1 MGKRLITQRR
11 GRGTPRYRVPS
22 HRFKGTLKYPS
33 IKSEEKISGQVIEL
47 IHDPGRSA
55 PIARILLE
63 NFEEIQ
69 IIAPE
74 GIQVGQW
81 IEIGDKAKTKIGN
94 ILPLRSIQEGTRVY
108 NLELKPGDGGK
119 LVRSSGTCAYV
130 VSHEKNLG
138 LTYLQLPSKKTITVN
153 SRARATIG
161 KVAGGGRIE
170 KPMIHAGQAFYKHK
184 ARNKLYP
191 KVSGNAMNAMDH
203 PHGGGRNPHSRRP
216 VSHHTPPGAKVGHIS
231 PKRTGRRKR

>member
-1 MGKRLITQRR
+1 MGEY
-11 GRGTPRYRVPS
+11 GG
-22 HRFKGTLKYPS
+22 
-33 IKSEEKISGQVIEL
+33 KISGQVVEL
-47 IHDPGRSA
+47 IHDSGRSA
-55 PIARILLE
+55 PLARILLE
-63 NFEEIQ
+63 NFAQIQ

-81 IEIGDKAKTKIGN
+81 IEIGDKARAETGN
-94 ILPLRSIQEGTRVY
+94 ILPLGSIQEGTQIY

-119 LVRSSGTCAYV
+119 LVRSSGACAYV

-138 LTYLQLPSKKTITVN
+138 LTYLQLPSKKTIAIN

-161 KVAGGGRIE
+161 KVAGGGRTE
-170 KPMIHAGQAFYKHK
+170 KPMVHAGQAFYKHK

-191 KVSGNAMNAMDH
+191 KVSGNAMNAVDH
-203 PHGGGRNPHSRRP
+203 PHGGGRNPHSRKA